1 MSTLCWDSRWIESS
15 ESPDR
20 AEFHA
25 AGLMGP
31 VALRVVA
38 QRFWPSGPWHLLY
51 ETGYSAGPF
60 DSLGDAKRF
69 VADPDLEEFKGKRR
83 DK

>member
-1 MSTLCWDSRWIESS
+1 MSTLCWDSQWIESS
-15 ESPDR
+15 DIPNR
-20 AEFHA
+20 AELHA

-38 QRFWPSGPWHLLY
+38 QRFYAGGPWHLLY

-60 DSLGDAKRF
+60 DSLSDAKRF
-69 VADPDLEEFKGKRR
+69 VANPDLEEFRAKRR